1 MIQHSIL
8 GQAGS
13 GKSTFI
19 KQQFGEDFKCIYF
32 SVGSL
37 LRKMLDQSGIA
48 DFQHNKNAWESANPL
63 VYSTY
68 KNLCLLS
75 EDLQV
80 PLVSDGFPRN
90 GDQVITGIN
99 ILKKLPASVQEIQLQ
114 LHMLDITKEE
124 QIKRISDR
132 QGISEYQI
140 KRIHQS
146 RLDYDSVIS
155 LLSKG
160 KEKLDDMK
168 CGRLCLQFN
177 WWKPV
182 DGKFEL
188 VNIA

>member
-19 KQQFGEDFKCIYF
+19 DQKFGDSKHISF

-37 LRKMLDQSGIA
+37 LRKMLSQSGIA
-48 DFQHNKNAWESANPL
+48 DSQHNTNAWESANPL

-68 KNLCLLS
+68 NNLCLLS

-90 GDQVITGIN
+90 GDQVITGMS
-99 ILKKLPASVQEIQLQ
+99 ILKKLPATVREVQLHF
-114 LHMLDITKEE
+114 HMLDITKEE

-132 QGISEYQI
+132 QGISEYQT
-140 KRIHQS
+140 KRINQS
-146 RLDYDSVIS
+146 RLDYENVIS
-155 LLSKG
+155 LLSKE
-160 KEKLDDMK
+160 KEKLDNVE
-168 CGRLCLQFN
+168 CGRISLQFN

-188 VNIA
+188 MNIA